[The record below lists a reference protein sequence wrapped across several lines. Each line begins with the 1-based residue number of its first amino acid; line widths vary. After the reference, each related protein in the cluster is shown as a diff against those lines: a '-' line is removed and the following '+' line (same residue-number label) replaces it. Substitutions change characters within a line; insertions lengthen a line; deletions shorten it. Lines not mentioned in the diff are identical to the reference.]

1 MNNFTKKK
9 KKKKAKLNSVM
20 STIREKYINEKK

>member
-9 KKKKAKLNSVM
+9 KKKKLNSVM

>member
-1 MNNFTKKK
+1 MNNFTK